1 MLSTFTGGLSL
12 WTHEGD
18 PVRALVS
25 YPREPHR
32 FHASHTASAVPGG
45 FFVPS
50 AGRGLPLRWGL
61 AFASLGELAPA
72 SSTGY
77 GPRGANGEVL
87 RGESLRPA
95 SNSVNTVYPITPSSK
110 NEAGNEGADSA
121 GANCVNT
128 VYKIGASSKNESG
141 NEGAA
146 KIVHTVDDFCLS
158 WSHHLAFRAGLETLI
173 ISHQSSNKT

>member
-121 GANCVNT
+121 GANSVNT

>member
-18 PVRALVS
+18 PVRTLAS
-25 YPREPHR
+25 YPREQHR
-32 FHASHTASAVPGG
+32 FHASHTAFAVPGG

-121 GANCVNT
+121 GANSVNT
-128 VYKIGASSKNESG
+128 VYEIAMSSKKPARSV
-141 NEGAA
+141 AA
-146 KIVHTVDDFCLS
+146 SKIVYTEE
-158 WSHHLAFRAGLETLI
+158 AGR
-173 ISHQSSNKT
+173 